1 MPRLIVLNGPP
12 GVGKSTLAR
21 HYAAEHPLAL
31 ALDLDS
37 VRRLLGRWSDDP
49 NRAGLLARELTL
61 AMARTHL
68 DAGLDVVLPQYLG
81 NPRFLVQAEEVATA
95 AGADFHEFVLMDD
108 RDESVRRF
116 EARTAA
122 AAEPAHV
129 EAGRLVEQL
138 GGRETLFV
146 MYDRLLLLLSARP
159 HAQVLLCREGTADAV
174 YARMLDA
181 LGDQRL
187 AVGQVDR
194 GGDEEADA
202 EGGDASPDGRG

>member
-12 GVGKSTLAR
+12 GIGKSTLAR
-21 HYAAEHPLAL
+21 RYAADHPLAL

-37 VRRLLGRWSDDP
+37 VRRLLGRWSDEP
-49 NRAGLLARELTL
+49 TRAGLLARELTL

-81 NPRFLVQAEEVATA
+81 NPRFLAQAEEVAAA
-95 AGADFHEFVLMDD
+95 AGASFHEFVLMDD

-129 EAGRLVEQL
+129 EAGALLERL

-159 HAQVLLCREGTADAV
+159 AARVVQCREGDAHAV
-174 YARMLDA
+174 YAQLLAA
-181 LGDQRL
+181 LGDERL
-187 AVGQVDR
+187 AVGEVDR
-194 GGDEEADA
+194 GGDEQAGA
-202 EGGDASPDGRG
+202 ERGEPGPDGGR